1 MADRPVIA
9 TMLLT
14 QSVIC
19 LQVLFATFLLLS
31 MLPIRPAVALG
42 VYLSHSIKGTITDAN
57 TKTPIE
63 GVIVTASWIQT
74 GITGHGQVTLKVSE
88 TVTDKK
94 GEYTLPG
101 WGPKVYFD
109 VLDRN
114 QPVVRFF
121 KQGYVPLI
129 ISNNSAYHPGLENDT
144 EHLIKVPIKRS
155 DGHIAYWLNEPEEH
169 QVKFGKKKHTFMLVP
184 FDGTDAEYA
193 ELLTGSSR
201 YIQSF
206 DHIEAG
212 NDCEWKE
219 LPRTFVTLHKLRAK
233 LDGKSMHANEIP
245 YVEDVGGQKHCGG
258 AEEYFRKLL
267 HDETIN

>member
-1 MADRPVIA
+1 MADRPVIT
-9 TMLLT
+9 TMLRT
-14 QSVIC
+14 QSIIC

-42 VYLSHSIKGTITDAN
+42 IYLSHSIKGTIIDAN
-57 TKTPIE
+57 TKAPIE

-121 KQGYVPLI
+121 KQGYAPLVI
-129 ISNNSAYHPGLENDT
+129 PNNSAYHPGLENDT
-144 EHLIKVPIKRS
+144 EHLIKEPIKRS
-155 DGHIAYWLNEPEEH
+155 DGHIAYWLNEPEGH

-184 FDGTDAEYA
+184 FDGSDAEYV
-193 ELLTGSSR
+193 ELLLKSGGYVESLDILTG
-201 YIQSF
+201 
-206 DHIEAG
+206 G
-212 NDCEWKE
+212 GCEWKH
-219 LPRTFVTLHKLRAK
+219 LPITFSTLHKLKAR
-233 LDGKSMHANEIP
+233 LDALNVNTNIGIGLP
-245 YVEDVGGQKHCGG
+245 YVFQFGGQDKCGN
-258 AEEYFRKLL
+258 AEEYFRGYLK
-267 HDETIN
+267 